1 VEVKRESMHRT
12 AMLFLLFDYKNC
24 PEAKLTPQNKKHQN
38 TGQDIMHNADFD
50 KLFFFSYFFE
60 IFFILK
66 NIFLI
71 SIYKK
76 KYEKI
81 KQKIP
86 NSCEM
91 LFEPR
96 A

>member
-1 VEVKRESMHRT
+1 
-12 AMLFLLFDYKNC
+12 
-24 PEAKLTPQNKKHQN
+24 
-38 TGQDIMHNADFD
+38 MHNADFD
-50 KLFFFSYFFE
+50 KLFFLSYFFE

-76 KYEKI
+76 KYKKI